1 MGMITECIIQ
11 DKRRIV
17 KDKIYEPFGIT
28 VKMKNGKVE
37 NYLYVES
44 AQVIT
49 IDDKL
54 YLAIMLI
61 LDFVCEDVLVDLLDI
76 ESITV
81 KYREIE
87 RGD

>member
-81 KYREIE
+81 KYREIK